1 MRNFSRGTGVGSA
14 GSMAV
19 DTRHTPYV
27 FTTLGECA
35 LRLCLQRRT
44 RWPSSPTRFRR
55 SPVAPSLDLIIPPI
69 SSKNQPPCVFSH
81 LQRRFETVA
90 GSVTRIKWCAWKR
103 TTYTNT
109 NTNTNTRVVVR
120 KPRGRTYTE
129 ITCIHAHEL
138 PVVLTIAKPGWWPYR
153 RSPMQSKLS
162 AEIETAVAKWS
173 ATRGTD
179 MTGRELELA
188 RAGYQMTRNSRQVR
202 RIKESAKPDTAKPNQ
217 ESPQNRRGF
226 SPTKPRGTEDPRTKP
241 TAGLEIGC

>member
-109 NTNTNTRVVVR
+109 N
-120 KPRGRTYTE
+120 
-129 ITCIHAHEL
+129 
-138 PVVLTIAKPGWWPYR
+138 
-153 RSPMQSKLS
+153 S